1 MTKAKTSPTDTRK
14 VSPMSA
20 QAAPVATKTPQAIA
34 PSPAPVVAL
43 SVRLPKPMYD
53 ALLAIVFK
61 AKTRGEK
68 ASIHGLMLDGI
79 ATVIASKR
87 QP

>member
-1 MTKAKTSPTDTRK
+1 
-14 VSPMSA
+14 
-20 QAAPVATKTPQAIA
+20 
-34 PSPAPVVAL
+34 
-43 SVRLPKPMYD
+43 MYD